1 MSQTIQKYGQ
11 EFVQEFVQELESVK
25 EYYGKILRSNQ
36 DLKTSACCTTE
47 SMPFYLREI
56 LKEIHGEV
64 KDKFYGCGSP
74 IPHVLEGKTVLD
86 LGSGTGRD
94 CFILSKLV
102 GPKGHVIGVDMTD
115 EQIYLA
121 RKHTEYHTRK
131 FGFSEPNVKFVQC
144 YIEDLESVGIKSNSI
159 DVVISNCVVNLSPN
173 KERVFSEIFRV
184 LKPGGEL
191 YFSDVFSSRRIPKE
205 LREDSIFVGEC
216 LGGALYTED
225 FRRILFK
232 LGCRDYRLTARSRIS
247 IQNPEIERKAGMIE
261 FYSMTVRAF
270 KLDLEDRC
278 EDYGQVATY
287 LGSISNSPNAFVLDD
302 HHQFEKGK
310 AVPVCGNT
318 AMMLKNTRYGE
329 YFKITGDMTA
339 HFGLF
344 DCGPSVSTS
353 VPTDTVGACC

>member
-1 MSQTIQKYGQ
+1 MEQPIQG
-11 EFVQEFVQELESVK
+11 LESVR
-25 EYYGKILRSNQ
+25 EYYGKILKSSQ

-47 SMPFYLREI
+47 SMPFHLREV
-56 LKEIHGEV
+56 LKEIHDEV

-74 IPHVLEGKTVLD
+74 IPHALEGKTVLD

-102 GPKGHVIGVDMTD
+102 GPKGQVIGVDMTD
-115 EQIYLA
+115 EQIQVA
-121 RKHTEYHTRK
+121 QRHIDYHTNK
-131 FGFSEPNVKFVQC
+131 FGHHEPNVEFVRG
-144 YIEDLESVGIKSNSI
+144 YIEDLEGAGIKNNSV
-159 DVVISNCVVNLSPN
+159 DVVVSNCVINLSPN

-205 LREDSIFVGEC
+205 LKEDSVFVGEC

-225 FRRILFK
+225 FRRILSK
-232 LGCRDYRLTARSRIS
+232 LGCQDYRLTSRSRIS
-247 IQNPEIERKAGMIE
+247 LHNPEMEKKAGLIE

-287 LGSISNSPNAFVLDD
+287 LGGIADSPNAFTLDD
-302 HHQFEKGK
+302 HHLFEKGK

-329 YFKITGDMTA
+329 YFKIGGDMTT

-344 DCGPSVSTS
+344 DCAPSSNVTASTEN
-353 VPTDTVGACC
+353 VGSCC